1 MEIVYSSSSQYFYF
15 NFIDQLSVTLQQN
28 SLQESSVI
36 NVKCKANMS
45 SLVIKVAMLIT
56 MYHYIE
62 LKLQGHK
69 MTN

>member
-36 NVKCKANMS
+36 NVKSRVNMS
-45 SLVIKVAMLIT
+45 SLVIKVAILMYVCKLCIIT
-56 MYHYIE
+56 
-62 LKLQGHK
+62 L
-69 MTN
+69 N

>member
-1 MEIVYSSSSQYFYF
+1 
-15 NFIDQLSVTLQQN
+15 
-28 SLQESSVI
+28 
-36 NVKCKANMS
+36 MS
-45 SLVIKVAMLIT
+45 SLVIKDAMLIT